1 MINIAIRK
9 VLNDYVAFIDG
20 FKHQFSPE
28 MEEFEQRSRW
38 NRSGHIDGFNY
49 QFHGAGCRLE
59 KDGIVCEFDFMP
71 TNEYPIKFSLWEMK
85 EFILTNKGYGIN
97 KLEES
102 ELHEVLYPLV
112 EDGTLVKLVL
122 GGVVWEVYQI

>member
-122 GGVVWEVYQI
+122 GGVVWEVYQF

>member
-9 VLNDYVAFIDG
+9 VLNDYVAFIDC

-28 MEEFEQRSRW
+28 MEEFEQRSRR
-38 NRSGHIDGFNY
+38 NRSGHIGGFNY

-71 TNEYPIKFSLWEMK
+71 TNEYPIKFSLWGMK
-85 EFILTNKGYGIN
+85 EFILTNKGYGID

-102 ELHEVLYPLV
+102 ELPEVLYPLV

>member
-1 MINIAIRK
+1 
-9 VLNDYVAFIDG
+9 
-20 FKHQFSPE
+20 
-28 MEEFEQRSRW
+28 
-38 NRSGHIDGFNY
+38 
-49 QFHGAGCRLE
+49 
-59 KDGIVCEFDFMP
+59 MP
-71 TNEYPIKFSLWEMK
+71 TNEYPIKFSLWGMK
-85 EFILTNKGYGIN
+85 EFILTNKGYGID